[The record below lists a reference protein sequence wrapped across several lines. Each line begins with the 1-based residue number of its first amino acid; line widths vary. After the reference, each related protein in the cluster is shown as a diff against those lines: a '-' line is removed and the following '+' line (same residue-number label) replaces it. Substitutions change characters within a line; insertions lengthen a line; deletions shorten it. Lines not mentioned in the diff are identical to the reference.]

1 MRGFQLI
8 KTSLIAVLFSS
19 FTTSPLLAQ
28 NNTANVS
35 QAGNKQAAAQKIADH
50 FAAITTMTGDFV
62 QFSPKGE
69 MSEGTFYLERP
80 GKIRF
85 AYKNSPIRVISDGKS
100 VVINNKKLDTWDLYQ
115 LSQTPMKLLLDS
127 KIDLSGGKLL
137 NFVSDKNAST
147 LEITDKTMGGGKL
160 RLIFDA
166 KTNELKQWTMID
178 RQNLETTVQITNLR
192 SNVRFADGMF
202 RINYQNIA
210 MKKPEK

>member
-19 FTTSPLLAQ
+19 FATSPLLAQ
-28 NNTANVS
+28 NNAANVS

-85 AYKNSPIRVISDGKS
+85 AYKNSPIRVVSDGKS

-137 NFVSDKNAST
+137 NFVSDKNAAT

>member
-19 FTTSPLLAQ
+19 FATSPLLAQ
-28 NNTANVS
+28 NNAANVS

>member
-19 FTTSPLLAQ
+19 FATSPLLAQ
-28 NNTANVS
+28 NNAANVS

-137 NFVSDKNAST
+137 NFVCDKNAAT

>member
-19 FTTSPLLAQ
+19 FATSPLLAQ
-28 NNTANVS
+28 NNAANVS

-137 NFVSDKNAST
+137 NFVSDKNAAT

>member
-19 FTTSPLLAQ
+19 FATSPLLAQ
-28 NNTANVS
+28 NNAANVS

-62 QFSPKGE
+62 QFSSKGE

-137 NFVSDKNAST
+137 NFVSDKNAAT